1 MRHIKS
7 PQTVDALE
15 ITKAEFFELSSIAA
29 AEVVSDSSGS
39 NVDKIIDTMKFA
51 EFTAVL
57 AHKMFSNNDTEDKK
71 ESK

>member
-1 MRHIKS
+1 MRRIKS
-7 PQTVDALE
+7 SQTVDAVE
-15 ITKAEFFELSSIAA
+15 ITKTEFFELSSITA
-29 AEVVSDSSGS
+29 AEVVSESRGSS
-39 NVDKIIDTMKFA
+39 VDKIIDTMKFA